1 MSHLESSAPGRRE
14 RKRQQTLDHLANTA
28 WKLFEALGFDA
39 VTMERI
45 AEDADVAKG
54 TLYKHFPV
62 KEALLRHIFHRE
74 LADALPAIFQEIAG
88 LPTVEAQLHAFLA
101 RNAEWSEQHRA
112 YLLPYVR
119 FRLSEAHVKA
129 IEQRSGL
136 DQVFSNLIRQ
146 GQANGEFRMDYAPEL
161 LANYLEFLYL
171 AVLLRWLLDEGD
183 SLAVEFE
190 RMLNVFLQGLRKPE

>member
-1 MSHLESSAPGRRE
+1 MSHLESSAPSRRE

-28 WKLFEALGFDA
+28 WTLFEALGFDA
-39 VTMERI
+39 VTMERL

-54 TLYKHFPV
+54 TLYKYFPV
-62 KEALLRHIFHRE
+62 KEALLRHHFHRE
-74 LADALPAIFQEIAG
+74 LADALPAVLQEIAR
-88 LPTVEAQLHAFLA
+88 LPTVEAQLHAFLV
-101 RNAEWSEQHRA
+101 RNAEWSEQHRV

-129 IEQRSGL
+129 AEQRSGL
-136 DQVFSNLIRQ
+136 DQFFSHLIRQ
-146 GQANGEFRMDYAPEL
+146 GQANGEFRTDYAPEL
-161 LANYLEFLYL
+161 LSNYLQFLYL
-171 AVLLRWLLDEGD
+171 SVLLRWLLDDGD